1 MSPHIDREG
10 KYVPT
15 PPDHSTEHVIYRS
28 VFSRRQKKNLIETE
42 MMDLS
47 FQKRIKGK
55 KMIFL
60 KWTLKTHRTILIFER
75 W

>member
-28 VFSRRQKKNLIETE
+28 VFSRRQKNLIETE
-42 MMDLS
+42 MMDLR
-47 FQKRIKGK
+47 FQKRIKGEN
-55 KMIFL
+55 MIFF
-60 KWTLKTHRTILIFER
+60 KMDFENT
-75 W
+75 